1 MFDPLKAL
9 KSYLR
14 FPSVSTDS
22 TYREGMD
29 GARAFISGLL
39 RESGFDVEE
48 IETALHPIIL
58 AERAGRPEWPHVVIY
73 GHYDVQPV
81 DPLAEWDSDP
91 FSPEVRGERL
101 YGRGAADN
109 KGPFLVHLAAVTNLL
124 ARESEL
130 PLRVTFLIEGEEEI
144 GSPSFEDFLDR
155 YQSRLGG
162 DFVLLSDTGSPN
174 AEQIAITTG
183 LRGVVCLEA
192 IVTGPKRDLH
202 SGVHGGAVLNPIQ
215 ALAELCASLHR
226 ADGTVNLPGFYDD
239 VIPVCDWER
248 EEISRLEVTESQY
261 ASFLG
266 VDSFHTVGAVSPFES
281 VRFEPTLEFNGMGG
295 GYAGEGTKTVIPSR
309 AFVKISCRIVPDQDP
324 EKIMRL
330 LTGTLRQRCSP
341 KVSLE
346 LIEDHCGAPYA
357 VIPPGRENTPEGQ
370 SPVLATAFRAAGAAI
385 NREFGRA
392 PIYLREGGSVPV
404 IADLKRTVGVDSLMI
419 GLCTPED
426 NLHAPNES
434 FHLGIFEKAIRV
446 SEQILSAVASC
457 H

>member
-1 MFDPLKAL
+1 MFDPLEAL

-14 FPSVSTDS
+14 FPSVSTDFA
-22 TYREGMD
+22 YREGMD

-48 IETALHPIIL
+48 VETPLHPIIL
-58 AERAGRPEWPHVVIY
+58 AERAGSPEWPHVVIY

-109 KGPFLVHLAAVTNLL
+109 KGPFLVHLAAATNLL
-124 ARESEL
+124 TREPEL
-130 PLRVTFLIEGEEEI
+130 PLRITFLIEGEEEI

-155 YQSRLGG
+155 HQSRLGG

-174 AEQIAITTG
+174 MEQIAITTG

-192 IVTGPKRDLH
+192 VVTGPKRDLH
-202 SGVHGGAVLNPIQ
+202 SGIHGGAILNPIQ
-215 ALAELCASLHR
+215 ALADLCATLHR
-226 ADGTVNLPGFYDD
+226 SDGTVSLPGFYDD
-239 VIPVCDWER
+239 VVPVCDWER
-248 EEISRLEVTESQY
+248 EEISRLEMTESQY

-281 VRFEPTLEFNGMGG
+281 IRFGPTLEFNGIGG
-295 GYAGEGTKTVIPSR
+295 GYTGEGTKTVIPSQ
-309 AFVKISCRIVPDQDP
+309 AFAKISCRIVPDQNP

-330 LTGTLRQRCSP
+330 LTRALRKRCSP

-346 LIEDHCGAPYA
+346 LIEGHCGAPYA

-370 SPVLATAFRAAGAAI
+370 SPVLAMAFRAAEGAI
-385 NREFGRA
+385 NREFGRT
-392 PIYLREGGSVPV
+392 PIYLREGGSVPI
-404 IADLKRTVGVDSLMI
+404 IADLKRTIGVDSLMV

-434 FHLGIFEKAIRV
+434 FHLGIFEKGIRV

>member
-1 MFDPLKAL
+1 
-9 KSYLR
+9 
-14 FPSVSTDS
+14 
-22 TYREGMD
+22 
-29 GARAFISGLL
+29 
-39 RESGFDVEE
+39 
-48 IETALHPIIL
+48 
-58 AERAGRPEWPHVVIY
+58 
-73 GHYDVQPV
+73 
-81 DPLAEWDSDP
+81 
-91 FSPEVRGERL
+91 
-101 YGRGAADN
+101 
-109 KGPFLVHLAAVTNLL
+109 
-124 ARESEL
+124 
-130 PLRVTFLIEGEEEI
+130 
-144 GSPSFEDFLDR
+144 
-155 YQSRLGG
+155 
-162 DFVLLSDTGSPN
+162 
-174 AEQIAITTG
+174 
-183 LRGVVCLEA
+183 
-192 IVTGPKRDLH
+192 
-202 SGVHGGAVLNPIQ
+202 
-215 ALAELCASLHR
+215 
-226 ADGTVNLPGFYDD
+226 
-239 VIPVCDWER
+239 
-248 EEISRLEVTESQY
+248 
-261 ASFLG
+261 
-266 VDSFHTVGAVSPFES
+266 
-281 VRFEPTLEFNGMGG
+281 MGG

-392 PIYLREGGSVPV
+392 PIYLREGGSVPI

>member
-1 MFDPLKAL
+1 MFDPLEAL

-22 TYREGMD
+22 AYREGMD
-29 GARAFISGLL
+29 GARAFLSDLL
-39 RESGFDVEE
+39 RDSGFEVEE
-48 IETALHPIIL
+48 IETPLHPIIL
-58 AERAGRPEWPHVVIY
+58 AERDGRPEWPHVVIY

-81 DPLAEWDSDP
+81 DPLAGWDSDP
-91 FSPEVRGERL
+91 FHPEVRGERL

-130 PLRVTFLIEGEEEI
+130 PLRITFLIEGEEEI

-155 YQSRLGG
+155 YQSRLRS

-174 AEQIAITTG
+174 TEQIAITTG
-183 LRGVVCLEA
+183 LRGVVCLEV
-192 IVTGPKRDLH
+192 IVTGPKKDLH
-202 SGVHGGAVLNPIQ
+202 SGVHGGALLNPIQ
-215 ALAELCASLHR
+215 ALTELCASLHR
-226 ADGTVNLPGFYDD
+226 SDGTVNLPGFYDD
-239 VIPVCDWER
+239 VVPVCDWER
-248 EEISRLEVTESQY
+248 GELSRLDVTESQY

-266 VDSFHTVGAVSPFES
+266 INSFHTVGAVSPFES
-281 VRFEPTLEFNGMGG
+281 IRFGPTLEFNGIGG
-295 GYAGEGTKTVIPSR
+295 GYAGEGTKTVIPSQ

-330 LTGTLRQRCSP
+330 LTGTLRDRCSP

-346 LIEDHCGAPYA
+346 LIDGHCGAPYA
-357 VIPPGRENTPEGQ
+357 VTPPGRENTPEGQ
-370 SPVLATAFRAAGAAI
+370 SPILSTAFKAAEAAI
-385 NREFGRA
+385 SKEFGRA
-392 PIYLREGGSVPV
+392 PLYLREGGSVPI
-404 IADLKRTVGVDSLMI
+404 IADLKRTVGLDSLMI

-434 FHLGIFEKAIRV
+434 FHLGVFEKAIRV
-446 SEQILSAVASC
+446 SEQILLAVATSR
-457 H
+457 